1 MKKITQNIIN
11 TFFLLS
17 LIAFVSCESDIIT
30 KSPDAI
36 ASGTGVAG
44 SLARFSVVG
53 NFLYVVDD
61 NSLIMYDITQANDPT
76 LVKTVNVGLGVETI
90 FPFAGKLFI
99 GSENGLFIYD
109 IAPDGTPQFISEYQ
123 HFTSC
128 DPVATDGEFAYV
140 TLRNTNDCNIN
151 AGINV
156 LEVVDVSDIE
166 NPVMLMQY
174 DMQGPMGVGIKNDI
188 LFVCDVEAGLKI
200 FDAQNAPHLTPI
212 KTLNI
217 EARDVIMLET
227 TALVLAPNKI
237 FQVDFSDIND
247 IKIVGSIR
255 IEV

>member
-1 MKKITQNIIN
+1 MKKIIIN
-11 TFFLLS
+11 LINITFAIG
-17 LIAFVSCESDIIT
+17 LITLMSCESDIVS
-30 KSPDAI
+30 KSPDAMG
-36 ASGTGVAG
+36 SGTGVAG

-53 NFLYVVDD
+53 DYLYVVDD
-61 NSLIMYDITQANDPT
+61 FSLNMYNVTQANNPT
-76 LVKTVNVGLGVETI
+76 FVKTVNVGQGVETI

-99 GSENGLFIYD
+99 GSASGLFIYD
-109 IAPDGTPQFISEYQ
+109 IAPDGTPEYISEYQ

-140 TLRNTNDCNIN
+140 TLRNANDCNIN

-156 LEVVDVSDIE
+156 LEVIDVSDIQ

-174 DMQGPMGVGIKNDI
+174 EMQSPMGVGIRNDI
-188 LFVCDVEAGLKI
+188 LFVCDVDAGLKI
-200 FDAQNAPHLTPI
+200 FNAQNSPYLTPI
-212 KTLNI
+212 TTLDI